1 MKRILLPAGAVA
13 IAVAA
18 FAPSAVL
25 SSGAAPAS
33 WAMNATVIEACSC
46 PMFCQCYFNAEPAGH
61 AMSGHEGH
69 GGGGPKHFCK
79 ANNAYRVNKGHY
91 GATNLDGAKFW
102 IATDLGDDFSDGEME
117 WAVLYFDRKLTAEQ
131 KAGIGAIVPH
141 VFPVKWKSLTTAEGD
156 IDKWEYNN
164 DTAVAL
170 LDGGKTAEVRLKRF
184 QGMSNE
190 PVVLKNVRYWGAPR
204 NDGFVLMPNE
214 VEAYRVGPNAFEF
227 KGTNGFM
234 LTLDIASRDIA
245 PAAPAN
251 KTE

>member
-1 MKRILLPAGAVA
+1 MRRILLPGAA
-13 IAVAA
+13 AAFAVAA
-18 FAPSAVL
+18 FIPPTL
-25 SSGAAPAS
+25 QSGGAESPA

-46 PMFCQCYFNAEPAGH
+46 PMFCQCYFNTEPAGH
-61 AMSGHEGH
+61 AATGHEGH
-69 GGGGPKHFCK
+69 GGGAKHFCK

-102 IATDLGDDFSDGEME
+102 IAADLGDDFTDGEME
-117 WAVLYFDRKLTAEQ
+117 WAVLYFDKKLTPEQ
-131 KAGIGAIVPH
+131 RAGVGAIVPH
-141 VFPVKWKSLTTAEGD
+141 LFPVKWKSLTTAEGS
-156 IDKWEYNN
+156 IDKWEYTN
-164 DTAVAL
+164 DSAVAL
-170 LDGGKTAEVRLKRF
+170 LDGGKTGEVRLKRF
-184 QGMSNE
+184 QGMSNA
-190 PVVLKNVRYWGAPR
+190 PVVLKNVKYWGAPR

-234 LTLDIASRDIA
+234 LTLDIASKDVA